1 MKHHAFSPRIE
12 VRRHATPRCPDPRR
26 LRDALGMTA
35 QQFADTYG
43 IAVGTV
49 RDWDCNRY
57 KPDRTA
63 RAYLRRIEKFPALL
77 REDAL

>member
-1 MKHHAFSPRIE
+1 MKRHANSPRFRVTLGPGYPE
-12 VRRHATPRCPDPRR
+12 PRA

-35 QQFADTYG
+35 QQFADSYG

-49 RDWDCNRY
+49 RDWDVKRY

-63 RAYLRRIEKFPALL
+63 RAFLRRIARYPDLL
-77 REDAL
+77 REENL